1 MFICYLSVGIK
12 VYDEKVQLYSRNFEV
27 ENVHK
32 MQNNLKNLVFSLKNW
47 RKLFVTVKK

>member
-32 MQNNLKNLVFSLKNW
+32 MQNNLKNLVFSLKN
-47 RKLFVTVKK
+47 